1 MLYDSKLET
10 VKILKKKNLHFQK
23 KNNKVVK
30 LDVVDM
36 INTRESL

>member
-10 VKILKKKNLHFQK
+10 VKILKKNLHFQK

-36 INTRESL
+36 INNRESL